1 MKRLTAICFL
11 CQMMLFPIPLAYAQS
26 VNMSGQLSAYTGVDF
41 GGSFEMW
48 MGTRY
53 IPTLSA
59 EKSLT
64 HDEVIDAEASLNAY
78 GMLET
83 DFDHTATDAEIKPYR
98 LWTRFSSSQFEVRL
112 GLQKINFGSA
122 TLMRPLMWFDR
133 IDERD
138 PLGLTDGV
146 YALLTRYYFLNN
158 ANIWGWGLYGN
169 DDTKGWESYSS
180 DENTLEYGS
189 RIQVP
194 LFNGEIA
201 ATFHHR
207 KVDLKNQPPDA
218 PISSRD
224 AVFEQRYALDGKWDA
239 GIGLWFEGVV
249 VCQDVDIPDQRYQ
262 LLANLG
268 FDYTYDLGNGL
279 NLIGEH
285 FMREYSENLLEAAKH
300 DSISAMSVSYPLGLV
315 DNLTAIVNYDWDN
328 QNWYRYVNWQRMF
341 DDWSIYFSG
350 FWNPEQNRVNNDRI
364 GDEQLSGTGVRVII
378 VFNH

>member
-1 MKRLTAICFL
+1 MKKLTTISFL
-11 CQMMLFPIPLAYAQS
+11 CQIIFSPLSLVFAQPA
-26 VNMSGQLSAYTGVDF
+26 NLSGQLSAYAGVDPDS
-41 GGSFEMW
+41 SFEIRT
-48 MGTRY
+48 GILY

-64 HDEVIDAEASLNAY
+64 DDEIIDVEASLNAY
-78 GMLET
+78 GTLET
-83 DFDHTATDAEIKPYR
+83 DFDDAETDAEIKPYR

-133 IDERD
+133 IDARD
-138 PLGLTDGV
+138 PLGLTEGV
-146 YALLTRYYFLNN
+146 YALLARYYFLNN

-169 DDTKGWESYSS
+169 DDTKGWESYPS

-194 LFNGEIA
+194 LLNGEIA

-207 KVDLKNQPPDA
+207 KVDLKDQSPETPL
-218 PISSRD
+218 SSSD
-224 AVFEQRYALDGKWDA
+224 VVSEQRYALDGKWDA
-239 GIGLWFEGVV
+239 GIGLWFESVV

-262 LLANLG
+262 LLTDLG
-268 FDYTYDLGNGL
+268 FDYTFDLGNGL
-279 NLIGEH
+279 NMIGEH
-285 FMREYSENLLEAAKH
+285 FMREYSENLFEAAKH
-300 DSISAMSVSYPLGLV
+300 DSISAVSVNYPLGLV

-328 QNWYRYVNWQRMF
+328 HDWYRYINWQRMF

-350 FWNPEQNRVNNDRI
+350 FWNPEQNRVANDRI
-364 GDEQLSGTGVRVII
+364 GDEQFSGTGVRVII